1 MSPEN
6 LVISNFIGPQ
16 PQPPEWPVAPEVEER
31 VPVEKDRPSLGDLNP
46 LINFPELTRR
56 ESIKALVR
64 VALEKIGKY
73 GGAVPTRLESN
84 LVCSVRFSTAIPQLR
99 FVARFEADHLTYEQ
113 LHLLEELVKYTY
125 PVKVRTRVG
134 SDGKDIEPE
143 SYPPMNPGEMG
154 RSKTAGWYMGP
165 DQTPTDSL
173 HAGLFVYKDFG
184 EVNRKNFLEEGAPVK
199 YILEVREAGMYQT
212 DLVQFVIQVASI
224 LGQEKIIDSGR
235 LLYEVYYDLLRLGLK
250 DVDQRSIYGMGDVTA
265 QIKRGLI
272 FPLANLD
279 LSRGLGG
286 QPESVLL
293 VGVPGTGKT
302 LAVEELLQQDTG
314 VLIIP
319 IDPLDLLK
327 EMSKDK
333 DKQTLLPRISEVSKR
348 TGKRAILHMDDIET
362 LAENDNTHSTLLN
375 LLAGVNESGFYL
387 IASTNEPEKIPSALM
402 QPQRFGILIYCG
414 LQSEKVRHEI
424 LKIHA
429 LEASANLGI
438 SLFKSPRERDLI
450 LSALAAQT
458 EFFSPRY
465 LAQIINVAKSYLLE
479 RIALEKGQLAGLTE
493 DDLTG
498 HSFCLEDFERAFI
511 YVSSVCDRLGMKK
524 RDEQLR
530 EIVKRFANG
539 HLGFHS
545 NGASPGRNF
554 FESLRREIADSD
566 AS

>member
-1 MSPEN
+1 
-6 LVISNFIGPQ
+6 
-16 PQPPEWPVAPEVEER
+16 
-31 VPVEKDRPSLGDLNP
+31 
-46 LINFPELTRR
+46 
-56 ESIKALVR
+56 
-64 VALEKIGKY
+64 
-73 GGAVPTRLESN
+73 
-84 LVCSVRFSTAIPQLR
+84 
-99 FVARFEADHLTYEQ
+99 
-113 LHLLEELVKYTY
+113 
-125 PVKVRTRVG
+125 
-134 SDGKDIEPE
+134 
-143 SYPPMNPGEMG
+143 
-154 RSKTAGWYMGP
+154 
-165 DQTPTDSL
+165 L